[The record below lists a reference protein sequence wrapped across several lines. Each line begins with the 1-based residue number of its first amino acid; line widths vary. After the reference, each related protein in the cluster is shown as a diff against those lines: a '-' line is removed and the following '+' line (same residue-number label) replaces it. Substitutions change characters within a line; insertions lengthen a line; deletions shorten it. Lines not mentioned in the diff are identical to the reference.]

1 MYIYIYMYMYMCVYL
16 RVLSRKKK
24 HQFLYSIVHFKSSF
38 PVASTLPGHRGDSFT
53 CQALQTTSTLKNS
66 GILKIVDTNWD
77 GLCTLHSID
86 DGCIGV
92 LEMMIRSCNRA
103 TASLL
108 LASILIYVHSDR
120 NVGCPKRPTL
130 GCSLL

>member
-1 MYIYIYMYMYMCVYL
+1 MYMCVCVYL
-16 RVLSRKKK
+16 RVLSRTTNT
-24 HQFLYSIVHFKSSF
+24 SIYLFDCPF
-38 PVASTLPGHRGDSFT
+38 QVAAFQLRQHYQVTEAFT